1 MKKIKDILT
10 KKELNKI
17 ERSEK
22 KRFGATRKELEP
34 FTLSLMIEN
43 YKPVKKFPW
52 IKVLDTGAYI
62 ITCATIAFIITT
74 ILIQYFWYA

>member
-52 IKVLDTGAYI
+52 LKLLDTCAYVLSCGAI
-62 ITCATIAFIITT
+62 SFIIV
-74 ILIQYFWYA
+74 YVFFS